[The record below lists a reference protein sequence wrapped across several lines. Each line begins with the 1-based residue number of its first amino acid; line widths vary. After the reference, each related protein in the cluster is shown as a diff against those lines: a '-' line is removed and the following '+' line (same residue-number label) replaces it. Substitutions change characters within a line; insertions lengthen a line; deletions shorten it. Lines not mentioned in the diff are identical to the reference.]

1 MWSMLVLHWLLG
13 FVLALFSYPAGQAAA
28 AALISTLLVVAL
40 VHGTLML
47 TGRTHRFGQTVTA
60 MAGAEFMLGLL
71 ALAITLW
78 YYSGGSEGAASIL
91 GLLLLGWNVAVAAH
105 IFRHALD
112 GTTWLGIVSALAYTM
127 ISYFVSGL
135 FTGAGG

>member
-1 MWSMLVLHWLLG
+1 MLVLHWLLG
-13 FVLALFSYPAGQAAA
+13 FVLALFSYPVGLAAA
-28 AALISTLLVVAL
+28 AALIGTLLVVAL
-40 VHGTLML
+40 VHGALMF

-60 MAGAEFMLGLL
+60 MAGTEFMLGLL

-78 YYSGGSEGAASIL
+78 YYSGGSEGAASAL
-91 GLLLLGWNVAVAAH
+91 ALLLLGWNVVVAAH

-112 GTTWLGIVSALAYTM
+112 STPVLGVVSALAYIM

-135 FTGAGG
+135 FTGTGG